1 MRKTKKKVQMIGIL
15 TVGILFVAGSGLIG
29 GCMGK
34 KEALTLQ
41 KSGEAEDAFQKIEVN
56 EKELTGKYYYEKLDK
71 EKQKAYKE
79 MLQGIEKN
87 QKEIYVH
94 LADPGQVNRIFEF
107 IMNDFPE
114 IFWCSGKAETTSY
127 RQKKE
132 GYSVFCPVYLYNE
145 REKEQ
150 MRQDI
155 ERETKACLDGFQV
168 KTEDTEYE
176 IIRYV
181 YEYLIRTVDY
191 AKDAK
196 DSQNIYSALVRKQ
209 SVCAGYARATQYL
222 LEKMGVFCTYVTGV
236 TDGQPHAWN
245 LVRCD
250 NDYYYVDTTWGDP
263 VFRQEEDEEK
273 IPQEQ
278 KIQYDY
284 LCCNDEEL
292 FRTHIPDKTVELP
305 ACTSLDKN
313 YYVKTGRY
321 YQRYDDERIR
331 RQFREDIAGRSPV
344 SVFKFASKE
353 TYLEA
358 SKNMIDGMIKQAA
371 GNLAKWYGLSR
382 VQYSYQDDSE
392 LYKITVYWQYE

>member
-1 MRKTKKKVQMIGIL
+1 MRKKKKKVQMIGIL
-15 TVGILFVAGSGLIG
+15 TAGILFVAGSGLIG

-127 RQKKE
+127 QQKEKE
-132 GYSVFCPVYLYNE
+132 YSVFCPTYLYNKQ
-145 REKEQ
+145 EKEQ
-150 MRQDI
+150 MLHEI
-155 ERETKACLDGFQV
+155 ERETQACLDGFQV
-168 KTEDTEYE
+168 KTEDREYE
-176 IIRYV
+176 IIQYV

-191 AKDAK
+191 VEDAK

-222 LEKMGVFCTYVTGV
+222 LEKMGVFCTYVTGT

-263 VFRQEEDEEK
+263 VFRQAEDEEK

-321 YQRYDDERIR
+321 YQRYDGERIR
-331 RQFREDIAGRSPV
+331 RQFREDIAGKSPV
-344 SVFKFASKE
+344 SVFKFANKE
-353 TYLEA
+353 AYLEA

-382 VQYSYQDDSE
+382 VQYSYQDDPK
-392 LYKITVYWQYE
+392 LYKVTVYWQYE